1 MDNSDL
7 LVLLDSSQLLKDKA
21 CWPGLGLIIGSG
33 VRSLGSRVE
42 GLGLGFRVWGGECKA
57 SGLGGIGCL
66 RNYSILSLK
75 ALKPSKHTNM
85 T

>member
-21 CWPGLGLIIGSG
+21 CWPGLGKKIGSG

-42 GLGLGFRVWGGECKA
+42 GLGCRVQGLGFRV
-57 SGLGGIGCL
+57 
-66 RNYSILSLK
+66 
-75 ALKPSKHTNM
+75 
-85 T
+85 